1 MAKLKSINFHG
12 ALLLKTLFDFQDPS
26 KLVNSLLTLSL
37 EELVILANDPMGSY
51 AIEAFLKSRSVP
63 SEKKHKLI
71 ENLKVQPFH
80 VSCMKND

>member
-1 MAKLKSINFHG
+1 MANLKSINFHG

-63 SEKKHKLI
+63 SEKKYKLI
-71 ENLKVQPFH
+71 ENLKVQPFL
-80 VSCMKND
+80 VSCMKNY

>member
-12 ALLLKTLFDFQDPS
+12 ALLLKALFDFQDPS

-71 ENLKVQPFH
+71 ENFKVHPFL

>member
-1 MAKLKSINFHG
+1 MANLKSINFHG

-63 SEKKHKLI
+63 SEKKYKLI